1 MIGST
6 VEMNPPASLARPL
19 LDSSLRPPSPRPSHR
34 GLVSMH
40 DLIPLAQLS
49 TGRKA
54 SVGVV
59 LGLPDDVR
67 RIEELGL
74 RCGTV
79 VEMVQSG
86 SPCIIRLAGTKLC
99 FRSDDLLS
107 VLVAPE
113 NEA

>member
-1 MIGST
+1 
-6 VEMNPPASLARPL
+6 
-19 LDSSLRPPSPRPSHR
+19 
-34 GLVSMH
+34 MH

-74 RCGTV
+74 RSGTI

-113 NEA
+113 NDA